1 MIRLSYILI
10 LGALQILL
18 AVTGLTTHVGSGMDG
33 VCRAASSA
41 AGYTGEQNERYSAT
55 NPLVYE
61 DSWEKWPFSYRS
73 DEGKPRGFNI
83 ELMTKIMHRLKIPY
97 EVRLRNQQHTRQD
110 IATDSADVT
119 FVITRQK
126 TLSFAKLG
134 KVEIYS
140 DSFGI
145 LMPREFAVE
154 RMSEAQLC
162 HEDVYITQNSG
173 GLNTYMKEIGMADS
187 LIHYVLNME
196 SEILREAEQGIGGAV
211 WSLKRMN
218 WVIKKYHLEDRY
230 VAVPIPREPSRC
242 YFASGDTALLAR
254 LDSVCLGMKK
264 SGEIQQLYDKWFTP
278 GDKQQSS
285 NYTQGLLIALAI
297 VAFAIFMFIVG
308 KRYIKRH
315 SRNTLQDIR
324 RRMRLVFR
332 SNGQKVW
339 VYYPEAH
346 RYAWMTSD
354 GQLGQ
359 LYTSYDFSHFYPKGD
374 FDILHQHVLALAEG
388 KEKGQVKETIRCQSL
403 TEKDKVLDVEVTMRE
418 LYDEYGKI
426 YLVCGLQYD
435 ISGSKAV
442 LDHMRVLQESYT
454 TAFSM
459 ARGTVMRFDENKRM
473 VAINEIGCD
482 RLGISNLEAF
492 LAEGYYM
499 KDVDLLEDVDVDDAP
514 MELRFTHIVNGYDMR
529 KIKYI
534 NSRYFNRK
542 SYALHGYYDSRIAGD
557 DNNINKHCGYYDI
570 HLIKTLDEKGKAI
583 SYLLFINN
591 RTNEIRGQRRLVHMQ
606 QQITRLREDN
616 AAMRQRR
623 NYTLQV
629 ADIWMVKYDPD
640 RKVLIVRD
648 HNTKRPPFSQV
659 TLLEMV
665 DPTCVKRVFNVF
677 RKLDSRVRGD
687 VAIDIKTYIRN
698 DRGEQRYFRFDFRP
712 SYNNNGAVTSYFG
725 TCRDITTEIYAE
737 KKLLNET
744 HIVEEAERLKSD
756 FLKNTSF
763 SLRQPLINMSQS
775 IAHLRNGVSN
785 EVQND
790 IIANITANTRRLI
803 KLSDDTL
810 LLSRIEAGMLT
821 LHRNATDF
829 VKLFTQTVEE
839 TMAEYSTA
847 NITHSIESTYK
858 ELMLNVDAVHLRRVI
873 HEAIGLA
880 ARYVCVGHITMHYMY
895 VKNVLTVVVQDNGQG
910 IPPNVLAHI
919 FEPHMSEDV
928 NVSNNSVFLSGL
940 EMPICKALLELTNS
954 SIDIDSDPG
963 RGTSIY
969 ITIGVQAV
977 DNSGNAIGDEE
988 ELMEERQIV
997 NNI

>member
-1 MIRLSYILI
+1 
-10 LGALQILL
+10 
-18 AVTGLTTHVGSGMDG
+18 
-33 VCRAASSA
+33 
-41 AGYTGEQNERYSAT
+41 
-55 NPLVYE
+55 
-61 DSWEKWPFSYRS
+61 
-73 DEGKPRGFNI
+73 
-83 ELMTKIMHRLKIPY
+83 
-97 EVRLRNQQHTRQD
+97 
-110 IATDSADVT
+110 
-119 FVITRQK
+119 
-126 TLSFAKLG
+126 
-134 KVEIYS
+134 
-140 DSFGI
+140 
-145 LMPREFAVE
+145 
-154 RMSEAQLC
+154 
-162 HEDVYITQNSG
+162 
-173 GLNTYMKEIGMADS
+173 
-187 LIHYVLNME
+187 
-196 SEILREAEQGIGGAV
+196 
-211 WSLKRMN
+211 
-218 WVIKKYHLEDRY
+218 
-230 VAVPIPREPSRC
+230 
-242 YFASGDTALLAR
+242 
-254 LDSVCLGMKK
+254 
-264 SGEIQQLYDKWFTP
+264 
-278 GDKQQSS
+278 
-285 NYTQGLLIALAI
+285 
-297 VAFAIFMFIVG
+297 
-308 KRYIKRH
+308 
-315 SRNTLQDIR
+315 
-324 RRMRLVFR
+324 
-332 SNGQKVW
+332 
-339 VYYPEAH
+339 
-346 RYAWMTSD
+346 
-354 GQLGQ
+354 
-359 LYTSYDFSHFYPKGD
+359 
-374 FDILHQHVLALAEG
+374 
-388 KEKGQVKETIRCQSL
+388 
-403 TEKDKVLDVEVTMRE
+403 
-418 LYDEYGKI
+418 
-426 YLVCGLQYD
+426 
-435 ISGSKAV
+435 
-442 LDHMRVLQESYT
+442 
-454 TAFSM
+454 
-459 ARGTVMRFDENKRM
+459 
-473 VAINEIGCD
+473 
-482 RLGISNLEAF
+482 
-492 LAEGYYM
+492 
-499 KDVDLLEDVDVDDAP
+499 
-514 MELRFTHIVNGYDMR
+514 
-529 KIKYI
+529 
-534 NSRYFNRK
+534 
-542 SYALHGYYDSRIAGD
+542 
-557 DNNINKHCGYYDI
+557 
-570 HLIKTLDEKGKAI
+570 
-583 SYLLFINN
+583 
-591 RTNEIRGQRRLVHMQ
+591 
-606 QQITRLREDN
+606 
-616 AAMRQRR
+616 
-623 NYTLQV
+623 
-629 ADIWMVKYDPD
+629 MVKYDPD

-665 DPTCVKRVFNVF
+665 DPTCVKRVFKVF

>member
-1 MIRLSYILI
+1 MTRLSYILI
-10 LGALQILL
+10 LGALQVLF
-18 AVTGLTTHVGSGMDG
+18 AVTGLTTQAGSGMDG

-41 AGYTGEQNERYSAT
+41 AGHTGEQNEQFSVS

-110 IATDSADVT
+110 IANDSADVT

-134 KVEIYS
+134 KVAIYS
-140 DSFGI
+140 DSFSI
-145 LMPREFAVE
+145 LMPRERAVAKI
-154 RMSEAQLC
+154 SEEQLR
-162 HEDVYITQNSG
+162 HEHVYMTDASG
-173 GLNTYMKEIGMADS
+173 GFYGYMKEIGMEDS
-187 LIHYVLNME
+187 LIHSVQNIE
-196 SEILREAEQGIGGAV
+196 SEILREAELGIGGAV
-211 WSLKRMN
+211 WSINRMN
-218 WVIKKYHLEDRY
+218 WVIRKYHLEDKY
-230 VAVPIPREPSRC
+230 VAVPIPREPSLCRL
-242 YFASGDTALLAR
+242 ASGDSVLLAR
-254 LDSVCLGMKK
+254 LDSVCLEMKK
-264 SGEIQQLYDKWFTP
+264 SGEMQQLYDKWFTP
-278 GDKQQSS
+278 DGKQYSR
-285 NYTQGLLIALAI
+285 NYTQGLLIALVAVVLAI
-297 VAFAIFMFIVG
+297 MVFMVG
-308 KRYIKRH
+308 IRYLKRY
-315 SRNTLQDIR
+315 SRNTLQDVR
-324 RRMRLVFR
+324 CRMKLVFH
-332 SNGQKVW
+332 SNSQKVW
-339 VYYPEAH
+339 VYYPEVH

-354 GQLGQ
+354 GQSGE
-359 LYTSYDFSHFYPKGD
+359 LYSSFDFSRFFPDGD
-374 FDILHQHVLALAEG
+374 FDTLHQHVVALAAG
-388 KEKGQVKETIRCQSL
+388 TEKGPVKETIRCESL
-403 TEKDKVLDVEVTMRE
+403 TEKDKVLDVDVTMRE

-499 KDVDLLEDVDVDDAP
+499 KDVDLLEGIDIDGAP

-529 KIKYI
+529 QIKYI
-534 NSRYFNRK
+534 NSQYFNRK
-542 SYALHGYYDSRIAGD
+542 SYALQGYYDSQVVGD
-557 DNNINKHCGYYDI
+557 EHYISNREGYYDI
-570 HLIKTLDEKGKAI
+570 HLVKSLDEKGKAI

-591 RTNEIRGQRRLVHMQ
+591 RTSEIQGQRRLAHMQ
-606 QQITRLREDN
+606 QQIGRQHEENNT
-616 AAMRQRR
+616 MRRRR

-640 RKVLIVRD
+640 RKVLFVRD
-648 HNTKRPPFSQV
+648 RNTKRPPFSQV
-659 TLLEMV
+659 ALLEMV
-665 DPTCVKRVFNVF
+665 DPSYVKRVFKVF

-698 DRGEQRYFRFDFRP
+698 ERGEQRYFRFDVRP
-712 SYNNNGAVTSYFG
+712 SYSNSGAVTSYFG
-725 TCRDITTEIYAE
+725 TCRDITTEVYAE

-744 HIVEEAERLKSD
+744 HIVEEAERLKSN

-763 SLRQPLINMSQS
+763 SLRQPLINMSQA
-775 IAHLRNGVSN
+775 IAHLRSGVST

-790 IIANITANTRRLI
+790 IIASITANTRRLI

-821 LHRNATDF
+821 LRRDVTDF

-839 TMAEYSTA
+839 TMAEYPAA
-847 NITHSIESTYK
+847 NITHSIESTYN
-858 ELMLNVDAVHLRRVI
+858 ELMLNVDAVHLRRII

-880 ARYVCVGHITMHYMY
+880 ARYVRVGHITMRYMY
-895 VKNVLTVVVQDNGQG
+895 VKNQLTVVVQDNGQG

-928 NVSNNSVFLSGL
+928 NVSNNSVYLSGL

-954 SIDIDSDPG
+954 TIDIDSDPG

-969 ITIGVQAV
+969 ISIGVQAV
-977 DNSGNAIGDEE
+977 DNSGNAVGEDEE
-988 ELMEERQIV
+988 QLEERQIA
-997 NNI
+997 NNL